1 MRLPKFCFLKVNSML
16 HGYIIN
22 SGFFDSKTNRYKLAQ
37 YSFEVML
44 DTEIPYFFSMIE
56 DSEKK
61 SDVQTC

>member
-1 MRLPKFCFLKVNSML
+1 ML